1 METTCFKDNVGP
13 KEFSF
18 GLKRIIRLIEVLYNH
33 IKSRKTTSKTNIYEV
48 IVKLPLYKYHVNILD
63 KSET

>member
-33 IKSRKTTSKTNIYEV
+33 IKSRKTTSKTNIWG
-48 IVKLPLYKYHVNILD
+48 KC
-63 KSET
+63 